1 MLKLTEMNKLMK
13 LIVILLSF
21 QNLGLAQENTF
32 YRKYNLSGMQGGLS
46 MIETSD
52 GGFIATGQHEANGS
66 FGDCDTYVYRIDQ
79 CGNLVWMKLYGTEMQ
94 EGAKNIEELANG
106 DFLIAGLA
114 EFGGKGFMMRINNDG
129 DVIWNKKFP
138 LWMVTFTSESADG
151 SILATAMGFGGGTNI
166 LKLDAN
172 GNLIWSKIIHD
183 IGSYGMFIKHLSNDD
198 FVITSVDSGTS
209 DFFAARLDPN
219 GNVIWCKGYGQGWF
233 ETDHTSYSN
242 KGLVDEANNS
252 LVVTSPIM
260 DPVVWDE
267 DVLVTSLNLTN
278 GNVQWSRRI
287 GGAQLDQSRD
297 IVKTPNGYA
306 VLGHTSSYSAN
317 VDPVNHIDVPIEF
330 RNILL
335 VNLDLNGAIDWA
347 RIYGAEGDDKG
358 ISLRLTEEKGFLI
371 SAYTSSPFFGNADYS
386 FDPLFI
392 RTDSEGKIGCQ
403 TAQIFPTTSTVD
415 LIATNVGTMSNFSIS
430 SEPYIVQV
438 ADQNFNDDY
447 VCQECISIPEFTV
460 NETSLCIN
468 EPFEFTNNTSVGLK
482 CFQQWIIN
490 GETFSGEENISYT
503 FPQPGVYQVQL
514 VSSCSNENN
523 VYTMDVVVLAPCDEN
538 EVIDTVQS
546 DSTVIPDDVCYVPNS
561 FSPNSDEHNQLF
573 KAYFANPENV
583 SEFELTIYNRWGEVV
598 YYSKDI
604 SQGWDGTY
612 AKEEA
617 MIGVYSW
624 KLIFKYRN
632 KKELKNGRVALIR

>member
-1 MLKLTEMNKLMK
+1 
-13 LIVILLSF
+13 
-21 QNLGLAQENTF
+21 
-32 YRKYNLSGMQGGLS
+32 
-46 MIETSD
+46 
-52 GGFIATGQHEANGS
+52 
-66 FGDCDTYVYRIDQ
+66 
-79 CGNLVWMKLYGTEMQ
+79 
-94 EGAKNIEELANG
+94 
-106 DFLIAGLA
+106 
-114 EFGGKGFMMRINNDG
+114 
-129 DVIWNKKFP
+129 
-138 LWMVTFTSESADG
+138 
-151 SILATAMGFGGGTNI
+151 
-166 LKLDAN
+166 
-172 GNLIWSKIIHD
+172 
-183 IGSYGMFIKHLSNDD
+183 
-198 FVITSVDSGTS
+198 
-209 DFFAARLDPN
+209 
-219 GNVIWCKGYGQGWF
+219 
-233 ETDHTSYSN
+233 
-242 KGLVDEANNS
+242 
-252 LVVTSPIM
+252 
-260 DPVVWDE
+260 
-267 DVLVTSLNLTN
+267 
-278 GNVQWSRRI
+278 
-287 GGAQLDQSRD
+287 
-297 IVKTPNGYA
+297 
-306 VLGHTSSYSAN
+306 
-317 VDPVNHIDVPIEF
+317 
-330 RNILL
+330 
-335 VNLDLNGAIDWA
+335 
-347 RIYGAEGDDKG
+347 
-358 ISLRLTEEKGFLI
+358 LRLTEEKGFLI

-468 EPFEFTNNTSVGLK
+468 EPFEFTNTTSVGLK

-538 EVIDTVQS
+538 EVIDTVHT

-598 YYSKDI
+598 NYSKDL

>member
-52 GGFIATGQHEANGS
+52 GGFVATGQHEANGS

-172 GNLIWSKIIHD
+172 GNLIWSKIIND

-260 DPVVWDE
+260 DPAVWDE

-297 IVKTPNGYA
+297 VVKTPNGYA

-317 VDPVNHIDVPIEF
+317 VDPVNHIDVPIEY

-347 RIYGAEGDDKG
+347 RIYGAEGDEKG

-415 LIATNVGTMSNFSIS
+415 LIATNVGAMSNFSIS

-468 EPFEFTNNTSVGLK
+468 EPFEFTNTTSVGLK

-538 EVIDTVQS
+538 EVIDTVHA

>member
-21 QNLGLAQENTF
+21 QSLGLAQENTF

-172 GNLIWSKIIHD
+172 GNLIWSKIIND
-183 IGSYGMFIKHLSNDD
+183 IGSYGMFIKYLSNDD

-260 DPVVWDE
+260 DPAVWDE

-297 IVKTPNGYA
+297 VVKTPNGYA

-347 RIYGAEGDDKG
+347 RIYGAEGDEKG

-468 EPFEFTNNTSVGLK
+468 EPFEFTNTTSVGLK

-538 EVIDTVQS
+538 EVIDPVQS

-598 YYSKDI
+598 YYSKDL